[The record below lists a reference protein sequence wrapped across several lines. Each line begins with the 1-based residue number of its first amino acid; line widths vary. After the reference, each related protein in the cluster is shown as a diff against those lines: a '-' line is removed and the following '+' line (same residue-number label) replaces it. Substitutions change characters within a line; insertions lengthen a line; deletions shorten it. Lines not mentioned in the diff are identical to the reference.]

1 MVACEAEENE
11 TGEREI
17 KIVII
22 FKLRVNFK
30 TLLF

>member
-11 TGEREI
+11 TGERAI
-17 KIVII
+17 KMVII